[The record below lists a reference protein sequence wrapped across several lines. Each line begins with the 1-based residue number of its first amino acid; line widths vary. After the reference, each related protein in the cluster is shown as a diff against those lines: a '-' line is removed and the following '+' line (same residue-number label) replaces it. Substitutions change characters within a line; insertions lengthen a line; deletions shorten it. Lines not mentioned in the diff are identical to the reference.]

1 MDMEKFDEVLAEAIS
16 DLLREPTWFS
26 EGDVQS
32 EIYSKLLTI
41 PDLKQKHPTKVS
53 IGKNQKG
60 EMSSVTYK
68 TNRLHREYGINEL
81 DNTRCDLVV
90 FSEDDICNITDIIN
104 LKTGK
109 DKNSYLNPEI
119 MIEFGTEKSA
129 FSVKDFE
136 KHIQNDIEKAS
147 KATKKG
153 YIIHIQRAS
162 TVDNDIIKFQTKYL
176 DVLKE
181 NQPST
186 PDKVKILFLLV
197 SIGCEAPIFREG
209 KVKIFKDGDLIGI
222 NEKKYE
228 EEIKKILE

>member
-1 MDMEKFDEVLAEAIS
+1 MDMKKFDEVLADSIAS
-16 DLLREPTWFS
+16 LLREPTWFS
-26 EGDVQS
+26 EADVQS
-32 EIYSKLLTI
+32 EIYSELLKI
-41 PDLKQKHPTKVS
+41 PELKKKYPTKVS

-60 EMSSVTYK
+60 EMSKETYK

-81 DNTRCDLVV
+81 DNTRCDLII
-90 FSEDDICNITDIIN
+90 FSEDDISNISDIVH

-119 MIEFGTEKSA
+119 MIEFGTERSA
-129 FSVKDFE
+129 GSADNFE

-176 DVLKE
+176 DVLKKNEPE
-181 NQPST
+181 NS
-186 PDKVKILFLLV
+186 DKVKILFLLV

-209 KVKIFKDGDLIGI
+209 KVKIYKDGELIGI
-222 NEKKYE
+222 NERKYE
-228 EEIKKILE
+228 EEILNILK